1 MVMRNIAIHGFLI
14 PLFAVCWTLRMNLW
28 RSVVTLFLLCIG
40 VFLLSH
46 TRSTSAQHAAAASIR
61 SYLGYDRNIYPGDEA
76 LPILRKTFAFTGYWL
91 SPPPG
96 EKSNSWSGKRE
107 LLRKQ
112 GFGFVVLFRGRE
124 EKDLKNIDDAAA
136 KGELDARATV
146 DAAQREGFSPQTIIY
161 LDIEEGGRLSP
172 KYHEYIIG
180 WLWKVSP
187 FYFRGGFYCSGI
199 PVKEGK
205 GKSITTCEDILDD
218 LSPKSRGFSLWAYN
232 DMCPPSPGCTFPENP
247 LSPAVSGKQFC
258 EKCIDVWQF
267 AQSPRRKEFTARCPA
282 EYAPDG
288 NCYAPGD
295 TAHAWFLDVNTATS
309 PDPSGGAK

>member
-1 MVMRNIAIHGFLI
+1 
-14 PLFAVCWTLRMNLW
+14 MNQL

-40 VFLLSH
+40 VFLLSQAP
-46 TRSTSAQHAAAASIR
+46 SIGAQHAAAASIR
-61 SYLGYDRNIYPGDEA
+61 SYLGFDRNDYPGDTA
-76 LPILRKTFAFTGYWL
+76 LPILRKTFSFASYWL

-96 EKSNSWSGKRE
+96 EITNTWAGKRE

-124 EKDLKNIDDAAA
+124 EKDLKSIEDAAV
-136 KGELDARATV
+136 KGEQDAQATV
-146 DAAQREGFSPQTIIY
+146 EAAQREGFSPQTIIY

-172 KYHEYIIG
+172 NYHKYIIE
-180 WLWKVSP
+180 WLWRVSP
-187 FYFRGGFYCSGI
+187 FYFRGGFYCSAI

-205 GKSITTCEDILDD
+205 GKTITACEDILND
-218 LSPKSRGFSLWAYN
+218 LFRRSREFSIWAYN

-247 LSPAVSGKQFC
+247 PSPAVSGKEFC

-267 AQSPRRKEFTARCPA
+267 AQSPRRKEFTAHCPA
-282 EYAPDG
+282 KYASDG
-288 NCYAPGD
+288 NCYSPND
-295 TAHAWFLDVNTATS
+295 TAHKWFLDVNTATS